1 MVTLIVS
8 EMVSL
13 MASLLVMWLF
23 PIYLL
28 IYLFGLVGGVCD
40 KEVAPPPTQAGA
52 QDPRPHDG
60 RGVGTPSCTRGGDN
74 TPMMGVWGVEGGWT
88 PQPTPPRPQGGGDA
102 PLTMV
107 WVWSGLD
114 RPPSSVYI

>member
-8 EMVSL
+8 LMVSL

-40 KEVAPPPTQAGA
+40 KEVAPPQ
-52 QDPRPHDG
+52 PR
-60 RGVGTPSCTRGGDN
+60 RGPKTPAPMMGEGLGPPPALRGGDN
-74 TPMMGVWGVEGGWT
+74 TPMMGVWGVEGG
-88 PQPTPPRPQGGGDA
+88 RACANGHGR
-102 PLTMV
+102 L
-107 WVWSGLD
+107 
-114 RPPSSVYI
+114 